1 VKQGVVLVGNP
12 PERASGLTAY
22 PESDKEVKDLVD
34 KVWGPLDGTNT
45 GVNKYGLG
53 RVYAG
58 KTVAQVLEIEKIRPD
73 LDWEPKKGV
82 DLEYIHR
89 SSEDVDIYYVLNKW
103 AWKGINDL
111 NHRNLPALP
120 DRFVQVNCTFRVEG
134 DRKIER
140 WDPVSGEITPVNVFE
155 QKNGYYILPISLEPE
170 GAAFYVFSKA
180 DRSNYITRIVKDNNV
195 MTEGNT
201 PLTVGASKTLIH
213 NNTIEVLDQGRYS
226 LTLNNGS
233 KIDIDAQ
240 EPIDEI
246 NIRGSWQ
253 VTFQEKPLLG
263 EAFSETFDN
272 LKSWTESDRHAVKYF
287 SGTALYEKNFMLNEN
302 SSSNGRAY
310 LNLGKVGDIATIR
323 LNGKEVAVLWKP
335 PYIADITDY
344 LKNGNNKLEIKVSNL
359 WINRLIGDEKLPINE
374 RKTSTNLVNEARYDK
389 IREPDADKYLRISG
403 LLGPVTIQFSQIYK
417 FN

>member
-1 VKQGVVLVGNP
+1 M
-12 PERASGLTAY
+12 
-22 PESDKEVKDLVD
+22 
-34 KVWGPLDGTNT
+34 
-45 GVNKYGLG
+45 
-53 RVYAG
+53 
-58 KTVAQVLEIEKIRPD
+58 
-73 LDWEPKKGV
+73 
-82 DLEYIHR
+82 
-89 SSEDVDIYYVLNKW
+89 
-103 AWKGINDL
+103 
-111 NHRNLPALP
+111 
-120 DRFVQVNCTFRVEG
+120 
-134 DRKIER
+134 
-140 WDPVSGEITPVNVFE
+140 NVFE

-170 GAAFYVFSKA
+170 GAAFYVFNKA
-180 DRSNYITRIVKDNNV
+180 DRSTYITRIVKDNNV

-201 PLTVGASKTLIH
+201 PLTVGASKTLVH

-246 NIRGSWQ
+246 KIRGSWQ

-263 EAFSETFDN
+263 EAFTETFDN

-403 LLGPVTIQFSQIYK
+403 LLGPVTIQFSQIYN
-417 FN
+417 FD